1 MYGETFIWDSITEI
15 KDSDGNLMGYH
26 CVKADRDPPNH
37 LVPLISVK
45 CFDPAQ
51 LNKRKIKNTGRKT
64 ITAENTTKKAGIITS
79 FKEECFCH
87 DGVTPEYDTH
97 TIEI

>member
-1 MYGETFIWDSITEI
+1 MYGETFIWDSITEL
-15 KDSDGNLMGYH
+15 KDKDGNLTGYH

-37 LVPLISVK
+37 LVPLRKVYM
-45 CFDPAQ
+45 FDPDN
-51 LNKRKIKNTGRKT
+51 LRRRKDTGRKT
-64 ITAENTTKKAGIITS
+64 IKASQTTKKAGVITS